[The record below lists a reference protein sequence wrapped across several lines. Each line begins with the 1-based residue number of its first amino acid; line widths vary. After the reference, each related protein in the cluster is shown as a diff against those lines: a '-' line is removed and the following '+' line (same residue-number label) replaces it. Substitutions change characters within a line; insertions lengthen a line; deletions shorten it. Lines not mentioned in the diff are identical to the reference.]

1 MAAVVNRIAALVPVG
16 NRDWFADSVSE
27 TELWQSY
34 MVETVLESEF
44 DSVGSRRNQ
53 QMRPVPVSVDYIPSF
68 VPGFVQP
75 SLQLG

>member
-16 NRDWFADSVSE
+16 NRDWFADTVSE

-53 QMRPVPVSVDYIPSF
+53 
-68 VPGFVQP
+68 
-75 SLQLG
+75 